1 MRLLNMKYPILA
13 TVRQISGQMTVSSTR
28 FLPVVLGMFAGWCWC
43 WFGLAG
49 AGFFERKTL
58 LAGWFGLAETNK

>member
-1 MRLLNMKYPILA
+1 VDHGTSPAI
-13 TVRQISGQMTVSSTR
+13 
-28 FLPVVLGMFAGWCWC
+28 GMFAGWCWC

-58 LAGWFGLAETNK
+58 LAGWFGLTETNKRTG